1 MSRKMDTG
9 KLPTHSKQPPRKA
22 STSARRNED
31 NSNSCS
37 FGYAFNFI
45 FMQDYSN
52 GILRNL
58 NKAVVFEHL
67 LSLGDYWLKK
77 GHERFW
83 HSFAR
88 LHKDTGISEN
98 TVAAIVKFFIAERFL
113 TTEVVREHGRP
124 ITYYAIRYAHLA
136 TRMADIYGGTE
147 VNHTHNQLSR
157 IKQRKL
163 ALQRMARMKMQLQQQ
178 RRALLTQE

>member
-1 MSRKMDTG
+1 MKKPNSGKMRTVNQ
-9 KLPTHSKQPPRKA
+9 QPPRKA
-22 STSARRNED
+22 STSTRRNED
-31 NSNSCS
+31 DGTSYS

-98 TVAAIVKFFIAERFL
+98 TVATIVKFFVAERFL

-178 RRALLTQE
+178 RRALFAEE